1 MNYQAEEFIGAVF
14 RIQAV
19 LENMSRPGAP
29 MAHLPVRWSPMSR
42 DRMHWPSLLSHHRL
56 GGPPAAGAGPRSEFQ
71 RDFDR
76 IVFSSAFRRL
86 QDKTQV
92 FPLAKNDYVRTRLT
106 HSLEVASVGR
116 TLGVLAGDHVIRQHP
131 DISNTGYTAGDFGA
145 VVAAACLAHD
155 IGNPPFGHAGESAI
169 QSWFTFSRLGRSVLT
184 RLAPEERADFERFEG
199 NAQSFR
205 ILARLGMPD
214 NEGGMQ
220 LTCATLG
227 AVAKYPRSA
236 RLPFPAPA
244 GISGKKH
251 NFFHA
256 DRERFDAVAQATG
269 LIRRRADTYCWCR
282 HPLAFLVEAADDI
295 SYCVIDVEDAFRAG
309 EVTYAEIEPLY
320 RGIVA
325 DPAAWQKAGAISTD
339 EKRVEYLRARTID
352 ALVME
357 AADAFAARAEA
368 MLAGAFDEELIALI
382 PHAQALEAF
391 RALARDRVYQSAVV
405 LNLQSPGAAI
415 LGDLLDAFVGAVEAG
430 ASGSSPPSARAILG
444 ILPGQFLS
452 ADGRPAADLY
462 ARVLGITD
470 FVSGMTDSYAV
481 AVVEKLRALEGPP

>member
-1 MNYQAEEFIGAVF
+1 
-14 RIQAV
+14 
-19 LENMSRPGAP
+19 
-29 MAHLPVRWSPMSR
+29 MSR
-42 DRMHWPSLLSHHRL
+42 DRMYWTSLLSHHRL
-56 GGPPAAGAGPRSEFQ
+56 GGAPTPAGGAGPRSEFQ

-116 TLGVLAGDHVIRQHP
+116 SLGVLAGDHVLRQQREM
-131 DISNTGYTAGDFGA
+131 SAAGYTVGDFGA
-145 VVAAACLAHD
+145 IVAAACLAHD
-155 IGNPPFGHAGESAI
+155 IGNPPFGHAGEAAI
-169 QSWFTFSRLGRSVLT
+169 QSWFNTSDLGRSVLA

-199 NAQSFR
+199 NAQTFR

-214 NEGGMQ
+214 NAGGMQ
-220 LTCATLG
+220 LTCATLA

-236 RLPFPAPA
+236 HLAFAAPA
-244 GISGKKH
+244 GVSGKKH

-256 DRERFDAVAQATG
+256 DRERFEAVAQAAG
-269 LIRRRADTYCWCR
+269 LIRRHARAACWCR

-309 EVTYAEIEPLY
+309 EMRYAEIEPLY
-320 RGIVA
+320 RGVVT
-325 DPAAWQKAGAISTD
+325 DPAAWTKAGAISTD

-352 ALVME
+352 ALVTE
-357 AADAFAARAEA
+357 AADAFAAREQA
-368 MLAGAFDEELIALI
+368 MLEGSFDEELVALI

-391 RALARDRVYQSAVV
+391 RALARDRVYHSAVV

-415 LGDLLDAFVGAVEAG
+415 LGELLQALVGAVEAAAAG
-430 ASGSSPPSARAILG
+430 APALRERAILG
-444 ILPGQFLS
+444 LLPGQFLS

-462 ARVLGITD
+462 ARVLAITD

-481 AVVEKLRALEGPP
+481 AVAAKLRALEGRN

>member
-1 MNYQAEEFIGAVF
+1 
-14 RIQAV
+14 
-19 LENMSRPGAP
+19 
-29 MAHLPVRWSPMSR
+29 
-42 DRMHWPSLLSHHRL
+42 MHWPSLLSHHRL
-56 GGPPAAGAGPRSEFQ
+56 GGTPPAAGAGPRSEFQ

-76 IVFSSAFRRL
+76 VVFSSAFRRM

-116 TLGVLAGDHVIRQHP
+116 SLGVLAGDHVLRAHP
-131 DISNTGYTAGDFGA
+131 EMPATGYTAGDFGA
-145 VVAAACLAHD
+145 IVAAACLAHD

-169 QSWFTFSRLGRSVLT
+169 QAWFGASRLGRSVLA
-184 RLAPEERADFERFEG
+184 RLAPAERTDFERFEG
-199 NAQSFR
+199 NAQTFR

-214 NEGGMQ
+214 NAGGMQ
-220 LTCATLG
+220 LTCATLA
-227 AVAKYPRSA
+227 AVAKYPRPA
-236 RLPFPAPA
+236 HLAFAAPA

-256 DRERFDAVAQATG
+256 DRERFEAVAQAAG
-269 LIRRRADTYCWCR
+269 LIRRDANAYCWCR

-309 EVTYAEIEPLY
+309 EVSYAEIEPLY

-325 DPAAWQKAGAISTD
+325 DPAAWTKAGAISTD
-339 EKRVEYLRARTID
+339 EKRVEYLRARSID
-352 ALVME
+352 ALVAE
-357 AADAFAARAEA
+357 AVDAFAAREQA

-382 PHAQALEAF
+382 PHAAALEAF
-391 RALARDRVYQSAVV
+391 RALARDRVYHSAVV

-415 LGDLLDAFVGAVEAG
+415 LGELLEAFVGAVEAAATG
-430 ASGSSPPSARAILG
+430 ALLPRTRAVLDF
-444 ILPGQFLS
+444 LPGQFLS
-452 ADGRPAADLY
+452 AEGRPAADLY

-481 AVVEKLRALEGPP
+481 AVAAKVRALQAVP

>member
-1 MNYQAEEFIGAVF
+1 
-14 RIQAV
+14 
-19 LENMSRPGAP
+19 MSRN
-29 MAHLPVRWSPMSR
+29 
-42 DRMHWPSLLSHHRL
+42 RMHWPSLLCHRRL
-56 GGPPAAGAGPRSEFQ
+56 GGPSVAGIGPRSEFQ

-76 IVFSSAFRRL
+76 VVFSSAFRRM

-116 TLGVLAGDHVIRQHP
+116 SLGVLAGDHVMRSHP
-131 DISNTGYTAGDFGA
+131 EMPGSGYTAADFGA
-145 VVAAACLAHD
+145 IVAAACLAHD

-169 QSWFTFSRLGRSVLT
+169 QSWFDATEQGRAV
-184 RLAPEERADFERFEG
+184 LAPLAAEERADFERFEG
-199 NAQSFR
+199 NAQTFR

-214 NEGGMQ
+214 NAGGMQ
-220 LTCATLG
+220 LTCATLA

-236 RLPFPAPA
+236 QLPFAPPA
-244 GISGKKH
+244 GVSSKKH

-256 DRERFDAVAQATG
+256 DRERFEAVAQAVG
-269 LIRRRADTYCWCR
+269 LIRRRAGARCWCR

-309 EVTYAEIEPLY
+309 EMRYAEIEPLY
-320 RGIVA
+320 RGVLS
-325 DPAAWQKAGAISTD
+325 DPAVWTKAEAILTD

-352 ALVME
+352 ALVAE
-357 AADAFAARAEA
+357 AADAFAAREEA
-368 MLAGAFDEELIALI
+368 MLAGAFDQELVAVI

-391 RALARDRVYQSAVV
+391 RALARDRVYHSAVV

-415 LGDLLDAFVGAVEAG
+415 LGELLQAFVGAIEAAADG
-430 ASGSSPPSARAILG
+430 PPPPPARAILEL
-444 ILPGQFLS
+444 LPGQFLR
-452 ADGRPAADLY
+452 ADGKPASELY
-462 ARVLGITD
+462 ARVLAITD

-481 AVVEKLRALEGPP
+481 ALADRVRALRETGGL

>member
-1 MNYQAEEFIGAVF
+1 
-14 RIQAV
+14 
-19 LENMSRPGAP
+19 
-29 MAHLPVRWSPMSR
+29 MSR

-56 GGPPAAGAGPRSEFQ
+56 GGPPVAGVGPRSEFQ

-116 TLGVLAGDHVIRQHP
+116 SLGVLAGDHVLRAHP
-131 DISNTGYTAGDFGA
+131 EMPGTGYTAGDFGA
-145 VVAAACLAHD
+145 IVAAACLAHD

-169 QSWFTFSRLGRSVLT
+169 RSWFDTSELGRSVLA
-184 RLAPEERADFERFEG
+184 RLSAEERADFERFEG
-199 NAQSFR
+199 NAQTFR

-214 NEGGMQ
+214 NAGGMQ

-227 AVAKYPRSA
+227 AVAKYPRPA
-236 RLPFPAPA
+236 HLAFAAPA

-269 LIRRRADTYCWCR
+269 LTRRRAGALCWCR

-309 EVTYAEIEPLY
+309 EVSYAEIEPLY

-352 ALVME
+352 ALVTE
-357 AADAFAARAEA
+357 AAEAFAAREQA
-368 MLAGAFDEELIALI
+368 MLAGEFDEELIALI
-382 PHAQALEAF
+382 PHAEALEAF
-391 RALARDRVYQSAVV
+391 RVLARDRVYQSAVV

-415 LGDLLDAFVGAVEAG
+415 LGALLDAFVGAVEAAVTG
-430 ASGSSPPSARAILG
+430 ASLPRARAILG
-444 ILPGQFLS
+444 FLPGQFLC
-452 ADGRPAADLY
+452 ADGRPAVDLY
-462 ARVLGITD
+462 ARVLAITD

-481 AVVEKLRALEGPP
+481 AVVAKLRALEERA

>member
-1 MNYQAEEFIGAVF
+1 
-14 RIQAV
+14 
-19 LENMSRPGAP
+19 
-29 MAHLPVRWSPMSR
+29 MSR

-116 TLGVLAGDHVIRQHP
+116 TLGVLAGDHVLRQHP
-131 DISNTGYTAGDFGA
+131 QMSASGYTAADFGA
-145 VVAAACLAHD
+145 IVAAACLAHD

-169 QSWFTFSRLGRSVLT
+169 QSWFNASALGRSVLV
-184 RLAPEERADFERFEG
+184 RLSAEERADFARFEG
-199 NAQSFR
+199 NAQTFR

-214 NEGGMQ
+214 NAGGMQ
-220 LTCATLG
+220 LTCATLA

-236 RLPFPAPA
+236 HLPFTLPA
-244 GISGKKH
+244 GISTKKH

-256 DRERFDAVAQATG
+256 DRERFEAVAQAAG
-269 LIRRRADTYCWCR
+269 LIRRCAGASCWCR
-282 HPLAFLVEAADDI
+282 HPLTFLVEAADDI

-309 EVTYAEIEPLY
+309 EMRYAEIEPLY
-320 RGIVA
+320 RGVVS
-325 DPAAWQKAGAISTD
+325 DPAAWTKAGAISTD

-352 ALVME
+352 ALVTE
-357 AADAFAARAEA
+357 AAQAFAAREQA
-368 MLAGAFDEELIALI
+368 MLEGSFDEELIAVI
-382 PHAQALEAF
+382 PHAGALEAF
-391 RALARDRVYQSAVV
+391 RALARDRVYHSAVV

-415 LGDLLDAFVGAVEAG
+415 LGELLQAFIGAVEALASG
-430 ASGSSPPSARAILG
+430 ASAPGERAILQF
-444 ILPGQFLS
+444 LPGQFLPQ
-452 ADGRPAADLY
+452 ADRPASELY
-462 ARVLGITD
+462 ARVLAITD

-481 AVVEKLRALEGPP
+481 AVAAKLRALRAGAAP

>member
-1 MNYQAEEFIGAVF
+1 MPRAHSDPGQHRATLRLRTAGPFARKMF
-14 RIQAV
+14 S
-19 LENMSRPGAP
+19 MS
-29 MAHLPVRWSPMSR
+29 SE
-42 DRMHWPSLLSHHRL
+42 RMHWPSLLSHTRL
-56 GGPPAAGAGPRSEFQ
+56 GGPPAAGAGPRSAFQ

-116 TLGVLAGDHVIRQHP
+116 SLGVLAGDHVLHRHP
-131 DISNTGYTAGDFGA
+131 EICAGGYTAADFGA
-145 VVAAACLAHD
+145 IVAAACLAHD
-155 IGNPPFGHAGESAI
+155 IGNPPFGHAGEAAI
-169 QSWFTFSRLGRSVLT
+169 QSWFNTSGLGRSVLA
-184 RLAPEERADFERFEG
+184 RLAPEERADFEHFEG
-199 NAQSFR
+199 NAQTFR

-214 NEGGMQ
+214 NAGGMQ
-220 LTCATLG
+220 LTCATLA
-227 AVAKYPRSA
+227 AVAKYPRA
-236 RLPFPAPA
+236 AQLPFAAPA

-256 DRERFDAVAQATG
+256 DRERFEAVAQATG
-269 LIRRRADTYCWCR
+269 LLRRDAHAYCWCR

-309 EVTYAEIEPLY
+309 EMRYAEIEPLY
-320 RGIVA
+320 RGVVT
-325 DPAAWQKAGAISTD
+325 DPAAWTKAGAIATD

-352 ALVME
+352 ALVTE
-357 AADAFAARAEA
+357 AAQAFAAREAA
-368 MLAGAFDEELIALI
+368 MLSGQFDEELIAVI

-391 RALARDRVYQSAVV
+391 RTLARERVYHSAVV

-415 LGDLLDAFVGAVEAG
+415 LGELLDGFVGAVEAA
-430 ASGSSPPSARAILG
+430 ASGAPAPGGRALLDY
-444 ILPGQFLS
+444 LPGQFLS
-452 ADGRPAADLY
+452 AAGRPAADLY
-462 ARVLGITD
+462 SRVLAITD

-481 AVVEKLRALEGPP
+481 AMAAKVSASRPAGGRRNA

>member
-1 MNYQAEEFIGAVF
+1 
-14 RIQAV
+14 
-19 LENMSRPGAP
+19 MSP
-29 MAHLPVRWSPMSR
+29 

-76 IVFSSAFRRL
+76 IVFSSAFRRM

-116 TLGVLAGDHVIRQHP
+116 SLGVLAGDHVLRTHP
-131 DISNTGYTAGDFGA
+131 EAAASGCTAVDFGA

-155 IGNPPFGHAGESAI
+155 IGNPPFGHAGEAAI
-169 QSWFTFSRLGRSVLT
+169 QSWFADSKLGRSVLA
-184 RLAPEERADFERFEG
+184 RLGAEERADFERFEG
-199 NAQSFR
+199 NAQTFR

-214 NEGGMQ
+214 NVGGMQ
-220 LTCATLG
+220 LTCATLA

-236 RLPFPAPA
+236 HLPFPAPA

-256 DRERFDAVAQATG
+256 DRERFDAVVQATG
-269 LIRRRADTYCWCR
+269 LLPRRARATCWCR

-309 EVTYAEIEPLY
+309 EVSYAEIEPLY
-320 RGIVA
+320 RGVVA
-325 DPAAWQKAGAISTD
+325 DPAAWNKAGAIATD
-339 EKRVEYLRARTID
+339 EKRVEYLRARAID
-352 ALVME
+352 ALVTE
-357 AADAFAARAEA
+357 AAEAFAAREEA
-368 MLAGAFDEELIALI
+368 MLAGAFDEELVALI
-382 PHAQALEAF
+382 PHARSLEAF
-391 RALARDRVYQSAVV
+391 RTLARDRVYHSAVV

-415 LGDLLDAFVGAVEAG
+415 LGELLDALLGALEAAAEG
-430 ASGSSPPSARAILG
+430 SPPPRAREILG
-444 ILPGQFLS
+444 FLPGQFLC

-462 ARVLGITD
+462 ARVLVITD

-481 AVVEKLRALEGPP
+481 AIAAKLRVMTERP

>member
-1 MNYQAEEFIGAVF
+1 
-14 RIQAV
+14 
-19 LENMSRPGAP
+19 
-29 MAHLPVRWSPMSR
+29 MSR
-42 DRMHWPSLLSHHRL
+42 DRMHWTSLLSHHRL

-116 TLGVLAGDHVIRQHP
+116 SLGVLAGDHVLRVRP
-131 DISNTGYTAGDFGA
+131 EMSATGYTAGDFGA

-155 IGNPPFGHAGESAI
+155 IGNPPFGHAGEAAI
-169 QSWFTFSRLGRSVLT
+169 QSWFDASALGRSVLA
-184 RLAPEERADFERFEG
+184 RLAPEERPDFERFEG
-199 NAQSFR
+199 NAQTFR

-214 NEGGMQ
+214 NAGGMQ

-236 RLPFPAPA
+236 YLAFPAPA
-244 GISGKKH
+244 GISAKKH

-256 DRERFDAVAQATG
+256 DRERFAAVAQATG
-269 LIRRRADTYCWCR
+269 LIRRRALAHCWCR

-309 EVTYAEIEPLY
+309 EVRYAEIEPLY

-325 DPAAWQKAGAISTD
+325 DPAAWQKAAAIATD
-339 EKRVEYLRARTID
+339 EKRVEYLRARAID
-352 ALVME
+352 ALALE
-357 AADAFAARAEA
+357 AAEAFAAREQA
-368 MLAGAFDEELIALI
+368 MLEGGVDEELITLI
-382 PHAQALEAF
+382 PHARALEAF
-391 RALARDRVYQSAVV
+391 RALARDRVYHSAVV

-415 LGDLLDAFVGAVEAG
+415 LGELLDAFVGAVEA
-430 ASGSSPPSARAILG
+430 AADGSISPRTRAILG
-444 ILPGQFLS
+444 FLPGQFLS
-452 ADGRPAADLY
+452 AAGRPAADPC
-462 ARVLGITD
+462 ARVLAITD

-481 AVVEKLRALEGPP
+481 AVAAKVRALAGRP